1 MRWTKYTVLDVI
13 FLFSATIISSA
24 PYLSHLG
31 FYSDDWDF
39 LASFHF
45 TKHQTLLALVES
57 IWSQGPDMQGRPVLA
72 VYLSVAFH
80 LFGLHPMPY
89 HVVNVL
95 VLGSA
100 IFLFYLLLYEI
111 GQPRWIALVLPLT
124 FGFLPHYST
133 DRFWLAAHQSSF
145 SIAFLFLAT
154 YTGVR
159 SFNSKAPGCR
169 VWQGVSILSFVLAL
183 LSYEVVLGLIPI
195 ALGLIG
201 MGSYK
206 SKHSSDVMTSEWRGL
221 RGWLFGSGYFI
232 AAISALIIVLCVKLQ
247 IQTRVG
253 FQHKLEYI
261 RNFPLIAWHATSQG
275 VRFIM
280 GRYGVGLPFS
290 AGNLYRS
297 SGLGAPFLVF
307 DIVVTAVIFIY
318 LDRAFQSSPSFQA
331 VPKHAVKLILIGV
344 LVFVF
349 SYFPFSGNVNID
361 FLSTGP
367 ENRITIAAAIG
378 AACVLIGLFVCI
390 VSFCVPAKF
399 QRWIYCCFVSLL
411 MGLNLICIGAL
422 AKYWAT
428 AYASQRQIL
437 VRIQND
443 VSPLPT
449 GGVLLL
455 DGFCRYIGPA
465 PVFETDWDSTGAL
478 QIVYGNETFS
488 AD

>member
-1 MRWTKYTVLDVI
+1 
-13 FLFSATIISSA
+13 
-24 PYLSHLG
+24 LG
-31 FYSDDWDF
+31 
-39 LASFHF
+39 
-45 TKHQTLLALVES
+45 
-57 IWSQGPDMQGRPVLA
+57 
-72 VYLSVAFH
+72 
-80 LFGLHPMPY
+80 
-89 HVVNVL
+89 
-95 VLGSA
+95 
-100 IFLFYLLLYEI
+100 
-111 GQPRWIALVLPLT
+111 
-124 FGFLPHYST
+124 
-133 DRFWLAAHQSSF
+133 
-145 SIAFLFLAT
+145 
-154 YTGVR
+154 
-159 SFNSKAPGCR
+159 
-169 VWQGVSILSFVLAL
+169 
-183 LSYEVVLGLIPI
+183 
-195 ALGLIG
+195 
-201 MGSYK
+201 
-206 SKHSSDVMTSEWRGL
+206 
-221 RGWLFGSGYFI
+221 
-232 AAISALIIVLCVKLQ
+232 VKLQ

-253 FQHKLEYI
+253 FQHTLEYI

-275 VRFIM
+275 VRFII

-307 DIVVTAVIFIY
+307 DIVVTALIFIY

-344 LVFVF
+344 LVFVL

-378 AACVLIGLFVCI
+378 AACVLIGLFAWI
-390 VSFCVPAKF
+390 VSFCVPPKF
-399 QRWIYCCFVSLL
+399 QRRTYCCSVSLL
-411 MGLNLICIGAL
+411 MGLNLVCISAL

-443 VSPLPT
+443 VSRLPT

-478 QIVYGNETFS
+478 QIVYGNETLS
-488 AD
+488 ADVISSAANFQADRIVTMMYGQEEARHLYGSNLFLYDLRQGKTYLLSEYEEAQKYLNETSRTDLGCPPAREGAGAPVF